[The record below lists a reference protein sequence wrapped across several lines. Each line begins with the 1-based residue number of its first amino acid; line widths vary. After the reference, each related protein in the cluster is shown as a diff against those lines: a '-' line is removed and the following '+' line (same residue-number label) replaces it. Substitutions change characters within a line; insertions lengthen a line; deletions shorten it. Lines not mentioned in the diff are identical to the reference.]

1 MSSEGQSLTIPVI
14 SSHPLPME
22 LYVPGLPSIPIH
34 LVFLIVTACCA
45 SLFPYSLSWGNQ
57 YEICQSNKTCDNITF
72 EYPFGVGKNGCGDPR
87 FQVDCVLNSNPVI
100 EINNQEYTIL
110 QHYQNNSFLIVK
122 GQDCQFSDGLQAS
135 EFAGSGFNI
144 TSSYKWTLNV
154 YRCDASFVDIG
165 GEFRKCNDTFHY
177 TLSDLGYLVPL
188 CGVPQQVTVYDGISE
203 LLYDDTQRNE
213 SCTSCRGSGG
223 ICGYNVSVTDG
234 VAPFLCYCEDGPHT
248 DKCSG
253 KGKGTNGVAIGVS
266 VGAAALIAAGILMGL
281 IWYRRRKSESLRK
294 SLVGRSV
301 RDDEDKGMET
311 VVQGKIGTMPI
322 FSYEVL
328 KQATNYF
335 DEKNQ
340 LGDGGFGSVYLG
352 KLPDGRAV
360 AVKRLYQDNSRRVEQ
375 FINEVQILS
384 SFYHPN
390 LVILYGCTSPES
402 RDLLLVY
409 EYVPNGT
416 LADHLHGERKNG
428 KGLNWDTRLKI
439 CIETAQ
445 ALAFLHSLEP
455 PIFHRDVKSTN
466 ILLDEHF
473 QVKVADFGLSRF
485 VPLDAT
491 HVSTAPQGTPG
502 YIDPEYHQC
511 FQLSDK
517 SDVYSFGVV
526 LMEIISAKIAV
537 DINRT
542 RREIVLATMAIA
554 KVQDG
559 SLHELVD
566 PNLDIDGNPHI
577 KLMVNAVAE
586 LAFRCLAPEKDSRP
600 NMKEV
605 VTVLEQIKQNGGK
618 RKDPALHPLSPTSVQ
633 EKWPSTRTTPENSA
647 SSI

>member
-1 MSSEGQSLTIPVI
+1 
-14 SSHPLPME
+14 ME

-45 SLFPYSLSWGNQ
+45 SLFPYSLSWDAQ
-57 YEICQSNKTCDNITF
+57 YEVCQNNICDNITF
-72 EYPFGVGKNGCGDPR
+72 EYPFGVGKHGCGDPG
-87 FQVDCVLNSNPVI
+87 FQIDCVQNSNPVI
-100 EINNQEYTIL
+100 EINDQDYTIL
-110 QHYQNNSFLIVK
+110 QSYQNNTFEIVK
-122 GQDCQFSDGLQAS
+122 GQFCQFSEELQAS
-135 EFAGSGFNI
+135 EFAGSNFSI
-144 TSSYKWTLNV
+144 TSSPKLTLKV
-154 YRCDASFVDIG
+154 YQCSTPLVAAIG
-165 GEFRKCNDTFHY
+165 LVRKCNDTFYY
-177 TLSDLGYLVPL
+177 TFNDMGYLMPPCV
-188 CGVPQQVTVYDGISE
+188 VAEQVTVYDGITE
-203 LLYDDTQRNE
+203 LLYNDTQRKA
-213 SCTSCRGSGG
+213 SCTSCQDTGG
-223 ICGYNVSVTDG
+223 ICGYNVSVTAG
-234 VAPFLCYCEDGPHT
+234 VAPFLCYCMDGAHI

-253 KGKGTNGVAIGVS
+253 KGKKGTKGVAIGVS
-266 VGAAALIAAGILMGL
+266 VGVAALIAAGILMGL
-281 IWYRRRKSESLRK
+281 IWYRRRKSDRLRK

-360 AVKRLYQDNSRRVEQ
+360 AVKRLYQENSRRVEQ

-416 LADHLHGERKNG
+416 LADHLHGERKKG

-577 KLMVNAVAE
+577 KVMVNAVAE

-618 RKDPALHPLSPTSVQ
+618 CKGPALHPLSPTSVQ
-633 EKWPSTRTTPENSA
+633 EKWPSTRTTPESSA

>member
-1 MSSEGQSLTIPVI
+1 
-14 SSHPLPME
+14 ME
-22 LYVPGLPSIPIH
+22 LYVPRLPSIRIH
-34 LVFLIVTACCA
+34 LLLLTFCA
-45 SLFPYSLSWGNQ
+45 FLFPFSLCFDEQ
-57 YEICQSNKTCDNITF
+57 YQYCNNTGRTCGDLTF
-72 EYPFGVGKNGCGDPR
+72 KYPFGVGKHGCGDPA
-87 FQVDCVLNSNPVI
+87 FQIDCLQDSTPVI
-100 EINNQEYTIL
+100 AINKQDYTIL
-110 QHYQNNSFLIVK
+110 EFYQNNNSFAIVR
-122 GQDCQFSDGLQAS
+122 GEDCQFLEDPLNTDF
-135 EFAGSGFNI
+135 EFAGTAFNI
-144 TSSYKWTLNV
+144 TRRYNWTLYMYNCRMPFSDV
-154 YRCDASFVDIG
+154 IYDTEG
-165 GEFRKCNDTFHY
+165 GELRKCNDSVY
-177 TLSDLGYLVPL
+177 YDLYGIGIPPNPL
-188 CGVPQQVTVYDGISE
+188 CVLENVTVHEGMTEWVYS
-203 LLYDDTQRNE
+203 DTKRNE
-213 SCTSCRGSGG
+213 NCTSCERSGG
-223 ICGYNVSVTDG
+223 ICGYNVSVTSDP
-234 VAPFLCYCEDGPHT
+234 VPFLCYCMDGPSP

-253 KGKGTNGVAIGVS
+253 QGKKATSGVAIGVS
-266 VGAAALIAAGILMGL
+266 VGAAVLIAAGLLVGIIG
-281 IWYRRRKSESLRK
+281 YRRRRGKSEFFRQ
-294 SLVGRSV
+294 SLVAQSV
-301 RDDEDKGMET
+301 KDDEDKDMEAA
-311 VVQGKIGTMPI
+311 VQYKIGSLPI

-328 KQATNYF
+328 KQATNCF

-375 FINEVQILS
+375 YINEVQILS

-409 EYVPNGT
+409 EYVQNGT
-416 LADHLHGERKNG
+416 LADHLHGERKKD

-466 ILLDEHF
+466 ILLGEHF

-511 FQLSDK
+511 FQLTDK

-537 DINRT
+537 DTNRT

-554 KVQDG
+554 KVQGG

-566 PNLDIDGNPHI
+566 PNLDIDGNPDI
-577 KLMVNAVAE
+577 KVMVSAVAE
-586 LAFRCLAPEKDSRP
+586 LAFRCLAPEKEGRP
-600 NMKEV
+600 NMKEIV
-605 VTVLEQIKQNGGK
+605 AELNQIKQNGGK
-618 RKDPALHPLSPTSVQ
+618 CKDPAFHPPSPTSVQ
-633 EKWPSTRTTPENSA
+633 EKWPSTRTTPENSV
-647 SSI
+647 SSV

>member
-1 MSSEGQSLTIPVI
+1 
-14 SSHPLPME
+14 ME

-34 LVFLIVTACCA
+34 LAVFLIVTACCA
-45 SLFPYSLSWGNQ
+45 SRFPYSLCWNAQ
-57 YEICQSNKTCDNITF
+57 YEYCKQNNTCGDIAF

-87 FQVDCVLNSNPVI
+87 FRIDCVENSNPVI
-100 EINNQEYTIL
+100 QINDQDYTIL
-110 QHYQNNSFLIVK
+110 QSNQNNSFVIVK
-122 GQDCQFSDGLQAS
+122 GQSCQFSDGLQAS
-135 EFAGSGFNI
+135 EFAGSAFNI
-144 TSSYKWTLNV
+144 TSTNQWTLTV
-154 YRCDASFVDIG
+154 YKCSTYFVDAIG
-165 GEFRKCNDTFHY
+165 DLRKCNDTFYY
-177 TLSDLGYLVPL
+177 TLHDIGYLSAL
-188 CGVPQQVTVYDGISE
+188 CNVEQVTVYDGITE
-203 LLYDDTQRNE
+203 LLYNDTQRKE
-213 SCTSCRGSGG
+213 SCTSCLESGG
-223 ICGYNVSVTDG
+223 ICGYNVSVSDG
-234 VAPFLCYCEDGPHT
+234 VAPFLCYCMDGRNST
-248 DKCSG
+248 GNCSG
-253 KGKGTNGVAIGVS
+253 KGKKGTNGVAIGVS
-266 VGAAALIAAGILMGL
+266 VGAAVLIAAGIFMGIL
-281 IWYRRRKSESLRK
+281 WYKTRKNDFLQK
-294 SLVGRSV
+294 SLVAGSV
-301 RDDEDKGMET
+301 RDDRDDGDRSMET
-311 VVQGKIGTMPI
+311 VVQGKIGTLPI

-340 LGDGGFGSVYLG
+340 LGDGGFGSVFLG

-409 EYVPNGT
+409 EYVQNGT
-416 LADHLHGERKNG
+416 LADHLHGERKKG

-537 DINRT
+537 DTNRT

-554 KVQDG
+554 KVQEG

-577 KLMVNAVAE
+577 KVMVSAVAE
-586 LAFRCLAPEKDSRP
+586 LAFRCLAPEKESRP

-618 RKDPALHPLSPTSVQ
+618 CKDPALHPPSPTSVQ
-633 EKWPSTRTTPENSA
+633 EKWPSTRTTSENSA